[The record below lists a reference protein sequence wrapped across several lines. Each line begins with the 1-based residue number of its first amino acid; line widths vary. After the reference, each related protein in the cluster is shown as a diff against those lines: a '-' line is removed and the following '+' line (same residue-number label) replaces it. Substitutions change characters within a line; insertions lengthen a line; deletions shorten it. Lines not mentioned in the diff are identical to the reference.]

1 MTNQTHSRKYPGQF
15 WLMFAGLI
23 FSTTGTT
30 MIWPF
35 LMIFVSERLALPFTA
50 VTSLMTIKAVVG
62 LAASLLAGSVVDR
75 FGRKWVMVLGLI
87 GNGLVYFLMSDAQSY
102 VQFALLMAL
111 GGIFSPIYRVGTD
124 AMLADM
130 FGPEKRAD
138 AYALM
143 RMGRNIGVALGPAVG
158 GFVLSISYTIGLYA
172 AAAGLGIYGL
182 CVLFFVR
189 ETLHQTIKTRSSS
202 LREQFDGY
210 LYAFKDGVFMRLVGA
225 FTLVQICATLV
236 WVLLSVYLKLNFGI
250 PEAVYGW
257 LPTTNAIMIILFQVL
272 VTRWTKKF
280 KAVKILAFGSTFYA
294 LSMLIISL
302 SSDLKGFWLGMV
314 VMTIGELILMPTVS
328 AFVANLAPADKRGRY
343 MSIYGLTW
351 NVATGTGPL
360 AAGILSDQFGLR
372 APWIAGIGV
381 GLTSIIAFLRL
392 GRREARSDINLKDGS

>member
-1 MTNQTHSRKYPGQF
+1 MTHQTLSRKYPQQF

-35 LMIFVSERLALPFTA
+35 LMIFVSERLGLPFTA
-50 VTSLMTIKAVVG
+50 VTSLMTIKAIVG

-87 GNGLVYFLMSDAQSY
+87 GNGLVYFLMSGAQSY
-102 VQFALLMAL
+102 LHFALLMAL

-130 FGPEKRAD
+130 FEPEKRVD
-138 AYALM
+138 AYALL
-143 RMGRNIGVALGPAVG
+143 RMGRNIGVALGPAIG

-172 AAAGLGIYGL
+172 AAAGLGTYGL

-189 ETLHQTIKTRSSS
+189 ETLHQTIKTHSSS
-202 LREQFDGY
+202 LREQFAGY
-210 LYAFKDGVFMRLVGA
+210 IDAFKDGIFMRLVGA

-236 WVLLSVYLKLNFGI
+236 WVLLSVYLKQNFGI
-250 PEAVYGW
+250 PEEVYGW
-257 LPTTNAIMIILFQVL
+257 IPTTNAIMIILFQVL
-272 VTRWTKKF
+272 ITRWTKKF
-280 KAVKILAFGSTFYA
+280 KATAVMMVGSIFYA

-302 SSDLKGFWLGMV
+302 SSDLSGFWLAMV

-343 MSIYGLTW
+343 MSLYGLTW

-381 GLTSIIAFLRL
+381 GLTSFIAFLRL
-392 GRREARSDINLKDGS
+392 GRREARSGFDPQDGS

>member
-1 MTNQTHSRKYPGQF
+1 MTHQTHSRKYPQQF

-35 LMIFVSERLALPFTA
+35 LMIFVSERLGLPFTA
-50 VTSLMTIKAVVG
+50 VTSLMTIKAIVG
-62 LAASLLAGSVVDR
+62 LAASLLAGSAVDR

-87 GNGLVYFLMSDAQSY
+87 GNGLVYFLMSGAQSY
-102 VQFALLMAL
+102 LHFALLMAL

-130 FGPEKRAD
+130 FEPEKRVD
-138 AYALM
+138 AYALL
-143 RMGRNIGVALGPAVG
+143 RMGRNIGVALGPAIG
-158 GFVLSISYTIGLYA
+158 GFMLSISYTIGLYA
-172 AAAGLGIYGL
+172 AAAGLGTYGL

-189 ETLHQTIKTRSSS
+189 ETLHQTIEKRSSS
-202 LREQFDGY
+202 LREQFAGY
-210 LYAFKDGVFMRLVGA
+210 IDAFKDGIFMRLVGA

-236 WVLLSVYLKLNFGI
+236 WVLLSVYLKQNFGI
-250 PEAVYGW
+250 PEEVYGW
-257 LPTTNAIMIILFQVL
+257 IPTTNALMIILFQVL
-272 VTRWTKKF
+272 ITRWTKKF
-280 KAVKILAFGSTFYA
+280 KATAVMMVGSIFYA

-302 SSDLKGFWLGMV
+302 SSDLSGFWLAMV

-381 GLTSIIAFLRL
+381 GLTSFIAFLRL
-392 GRREARSDINLKDGS
+392 GRREARSGFDPQDGS

>member
-1 MTNQTHSRKYPGQF
+1 MTNQTHSRKYPKQF

-62 LAASLLAGSVVDR
+62 LLASLLAGSVVDR

-87 GNGLVYFLMSDAQSY
+87 GNGLVYFLMSGAQSY
-102 VQFALLMAL
+102 FQFALLMAL
-111 GGIFSPIYRVGTD
+111 GGIFTPMYRVGMD

-130 FGPEKRAD
+130 FKPEKRVD

-143 RMGRNIGVALGPAVG
+143 RMGRNIGVALGPAIG

-172 AAAGLGIYGL
+172 GAAGLGIYGL
-182 CVLFFVR
+182 FVLFFMR
-189 ETLHQTIKTRSSS
+189 ETMRQTSKMRSSS
-202 LREQFDGY
+202 LREQFVGY
-210 LYAFKDGVFMRLVGA
+210 IYAFKDGVFMRLVGG
-225 FTLVQICATLV
+225 FTLVQICAMLV
-236 WVLLSVYLKLNFGI
+236 WVLLSVYMKQNFGI
-250 PEAVYGW
+250 PEKVYGW
-257 LPTTNAIMIILFQVL
+257 IPTTNAIMIILFQVL
-272 VTRWTKKF
+272 ITRWTKKF
-280 KAVKILAFGSTFYA
+280 KATTVLAVGSTFYA

-302 SSDLKGFWLGMV
+302 SGDLSGFWLGMV

-360 AAGILSDQFGLR
+360 AAGILSDQLGLR

-392 GRREARSDINLKDGS
+392 GHREARSDSDPRGGS

>member
-1 MTNQTHSRKYPGQF
+1 MTNQTHGKKYPKQF

-35 LMIFVSERLALPFTA
+35 LMIFVSERLVLPFTA

-102 VQFALLMAL
+102 LQFALLMAL

-202 LREQFDGY
+202 LREQFAGY
-210 LYAFKDGVFMRLVGA
+210 IYAFKDSLFMRLVGA

-250 PEAVYGW
+250 PEEVYGW
-257 LPTTNAIMIILFQVL
+257 IPTTNAIMIILFQVL
-272 VTRWTKKF
+272 ITRWTKKF
-280 KAVKILAFGSTFYA
+280 KVPAVLVVGSTFYA

-343 MSIYGLTW
+343 MSLYGLTW

>member
-102 VQFALLMAL
+102 LQFALLMAL

-182 CVLFFVR
+182 CVLFFMR

-210 LYAFKDGVFMRLVGA
+210 LYAFKDGIFMRLVGA

-272 VTRWTKKF
+272 ITRWTKKF
-280 KAVKILAFGSTFYA
+280 KVPAVLVVGSTFYA

-302 SSDLKGFWLGMV
+302 SSDLKVFWLGMV

-372 APWIAGIGV
+372 APWIAGVGV

-392 GRREARSDINLKDGS
+392 RHREVRSDSDPQDGS